1 MAQEVRRYSEAF
13 KRQVVDELEQGK
25 FSTPFEAQQSYGILG
40 DRTVFR
46 WMKKYGRDSLFPKL
60 VRIETMKEK
69 DRMKEA
75 RKRVRDLETALSD
88 SHIDNCL
95 EHAFLEIA
103 CERMGISVEEF
114 KKKHELTLSDV
125 RKMRD
130 LK

>member
-13 KRQVVDELEQGK
+13 KRQVVEELEKGK
-25 FSTPFEAQQSYGILG
+25 FSSAFDAQQSNGILG

-46 WMKKYGRDSLFPKL
+46 WMKKYGRDNLFPKL

-69 DRMKEA
+69 DRKKED
-75 RKRVRDLETALSD
+75 RKRIRDLEAALSD
-88 SHIDNCL
+88 AHIDNCL

-114 KKKHELTLSDV
+114 KKKLELTLSDV

>member
-1 MAQEVRRYSEAF
+1 MAKEVRRYSEAF
-13 KRQVVDELEQGK
+13 KRQVVEELEQGK
-25 FSTPFEAQQSYGILG
+25 FSSAFDAQQSYGILG

-46 WMKKYGRDSLFPKL
+46 WMKKYGRDNLFPKL
-60 VRIETMKEK
+60 VRIETMKERDK
-69 DRMKEA
+69 KKED
-75 RKRVRDLETALSD
+75 RKRIRDLEAALSD
-88 SHIDNCL
+88 AHIDNCL

-103 CERMGISVEEF
+103 CERMGISIEEF